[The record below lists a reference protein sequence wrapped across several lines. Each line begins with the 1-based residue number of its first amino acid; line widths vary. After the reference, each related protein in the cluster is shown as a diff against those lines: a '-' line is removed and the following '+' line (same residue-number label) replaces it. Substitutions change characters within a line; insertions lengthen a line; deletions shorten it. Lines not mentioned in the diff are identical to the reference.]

1 MGLRKK
7 QPRRSPFESGVL
19 AAPQRP
25 SPTIRPS
32 TYSQHY
38 EPLSTNIKSH
48 SETRRVA
55 IPTEKSPSKPCRVLN
70 LKFCGQNTEFK
81 VPVHLLRPSAELLL
95 FIEYSCRCPSGSLG
109 RGRRMRGA
117 TKTNSRSEKPNHQ
130 AKRQKNLHSTCA
142 FSSTQRQIHRPAIS
156 EYHGNIK

>member
-1 MGLRKK
+1 MELCTCARKTISRGTEK
-7 QPRRSPFESGVL
+7 KAAAPQPFCEWVL

-38 EPLSTNIKSH
+38 EPQSTNIKSH

-70 LKFCGQNTEFK
+70 LKFCGQNAEFK

-95 FIEYSCRCPSGSLG
+95 FIEYSCRCPSRSLG

-130 AKRQKNLHSTCA
+130 AKPQKNLHPTCA
-142 FSSTQRQIHRPAIS
+142 FSST
-156 EYHGNIK
+156 